1 MSPHTPT
8 SVLCI
13 NPPLTSKSSSYLESL
28 SSKGLCK
35 FTFLPQSDRSSFRD
49 DLARLVKSTPEGFRV
64 RSTILVSASRR
75 GGSEVR
81 VELTVDSDV
90 SFPLSFSGM
99 WVQACVFFLRYD
111 IPAPFPLDEEV
122 LKPLVEEAGCK
133 MITAM
138 VRPSPLLLYYTP
150 FTCLKPD
157 RLLIDASCQCITEDG
172 TDPVAFA
179 YPVGIGYREPATI
192 GSTSST

>member
-75 GGSEVR
+75 GGS
-81 VELTVDSDV
+81 
-90 SFPLSFSGM
+90 
-99 WVQACVFFLRYD
+99 VFFLRYD

-172 TDPVAFA
+172 TDPIAFA